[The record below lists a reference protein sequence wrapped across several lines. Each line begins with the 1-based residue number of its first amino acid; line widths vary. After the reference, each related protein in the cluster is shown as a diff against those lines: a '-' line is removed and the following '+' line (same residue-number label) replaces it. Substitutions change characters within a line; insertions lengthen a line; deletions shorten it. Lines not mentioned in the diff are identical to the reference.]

1 MFIMRLVIKMVV
13 RSDSENILLNV
24 ILNLEWFWEMSVIQ
38 IMLTEGLVV
47 EFTLLDQ

>member
-1 MFIMRLVIKMVV
+1 MVV
-13 RSDSENILLNV
+13 RSNFENILLNV

-38 IMLTEGLVV
+38 IMLTEDLIV

>member
-1 MFIMRLVIKMVV
+1 MRLVIKMVV
-13 RSDSENILLNV
+13 RSNFENILLNV

-38 IMLTEGLVV
+38 IMLTEDLIV

>member
-13 RSDSENILLNV
+13 RSNFENILLNV

-38 IMLTEGLVV
+38 IMLTEDLIV